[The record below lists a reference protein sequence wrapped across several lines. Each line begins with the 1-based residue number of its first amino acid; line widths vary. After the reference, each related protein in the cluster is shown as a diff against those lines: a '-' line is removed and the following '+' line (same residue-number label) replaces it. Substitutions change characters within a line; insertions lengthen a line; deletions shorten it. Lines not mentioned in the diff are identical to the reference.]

1 MCGIAGILF
10 YQGCEENLIQK
21 AKIFNI
27 AQKHR
32 GPDSQNYI
40 VLGQH
45 LLCHQRLTFMD
56 AVGGN
61 QPFSDAT
68 GRYFIVFN
76 GELYNYAE
84 LKEELESNYQ
94 FSTYSDTEV
103 ILAAWLVWKEHCL
116 QHFNGMFSFL
126 IWDRHEEKAF
136 VARDPLGVKPFVY
149 YRYGSTFIFASEI
162 KALIK
167 VLEKSVEI
175 NPFALVEYVIAPYFS
190 GGGTQSIFKEIMY
203 LEPGCYLYLDRNGVR
218 EKRYV
223 QPSWNSSHATEKEL
237 IAKLSVALEKSV
249 KVSLGA
255 ETKLG
260 VFLSGGLDSSLITSM
275 ASNYL
280 KHRLMAFSVA
290 FENHADIHFNP
301 ETIVNSD
308 DLPYAKRLS
317 EQLNIPLHQTVV
329 TPCIN
334 DLCIINDRIPAWEQ
348 EFSQHYLS
356 SCASQYVKAVLVG
369 DAADE
374 THYGY
379 FFLLN
384 QNPSS
389 LLQAFGGND
398 RVSMLSPSIIAATEP
413 FHYLNEQYHAIAK
426 EAGFRFDKTVEENQL
441 AMSSLVQRKWLQ
453 RLLHNGDIHTMNY
466 GLEARV
472 PFANQ
477 NVLEVSSLIPPA
489 LGFKNGVEK
498 NLLRQV
504 ALQWLTP
511 TFATR
516 KKSALPRDPRLGP
529 YYQAVLTSLLQEKND
544 FIDTYLNKVFL
555 ETLCKTRFIHENG
568 RMLLFNMTALILW
581 SKEYAK

>member
-10 YQGCEENLIQK
+10 YQGCEEKLIQK
-21 AKIFNI
+21 ANIFNV
-27 AQKHR
+27 AQRHR
-32 GPDSQNYI
+32 GPDAQNYI

-56 AVGGN
+56 AAGGN
-61 QPFSDAT
+61 QPFSDIT

-76 GELYNYAE
+76 GELYNHVE
-84 LKEELESNYQ
+84 LKEELGSKYQ
-94 FSTYSDTEV
+94 FRTYSDTEV

-116 QHFNGMFSFL
+116 QRFNGMFSFL
-126 IWDRHEEKAF
+126 IWDRHEEQAF

-162 KALIK
+162 KALLK
-167 VLEKSVEI
+167 VIEKSVEI

-190 GGGTQSIFKEIMY
+190 GGGRQSIFKEIMY
-203 LEPGCYLYLDRNGVR
+203 LEPGCYLYLDRNGISEKQYVR
-218 EKRYV
+218 SGWN
-223 QPSWNSSHATEKEL
+223 PSHSTEKEL
-237 IAKLSVALEKSV
+237 SAKLSVAIEESIM
-249 KVSLGA
+249 VSLGA

-260 VFLSGGLDSSLITSM
+260 VFLSGGLDSSLIASI

-280 KHRLMAFSVA
+280 KNPLMAFSVA
-290 FENHADIHFNP
+290 FENHADIHFNQ

-308 DLPYAKRLS
+308 DLPYARLLS
-317 EQLNIPLHQTVV
+317 EQLNLPLHQTVV
-329 TPCIN
+329 TPSLN
-334 DLCIINDRIPAWEQ
+334 DLCVINDRIPAWEQ
-348 EFSQHYLS
+348 EFSQHALA
-356 SCASQYVKAVLVG
+356 SCASKHVKAVLVG

-389 LLQAFGGND
+389 LLQAFGSDD
-398 RVSMLSPSIIAATEP
+398 RLRMLSPSIIAATDP
-413 FHYLNEQYHAIAK
+413 IYYLNEQYHAIANDV
-426 EAGFRFDKTVEENQL
+426 GFVFDKTIEENHL
-441 AMSSLVQRKWLQ
+441 AMSALVQRRWLQ

-466 GLEARV
+466 SLEARV

-477 NVLEVSSLIPPA
+477 NVLEISSLIPPA
-489 LGFKNGVEK
+489 LGFKNGIEK

-504 ALQWLTP
+504 ASLWLTP
-511 TFATR
+511 TFTTR
-516 KKSALPRDPRLGP
+516 KKSALPRDPRLGS
-529 YYQAVLTSLLQEKND
+529 YYQVVLTSLLREKND
-544 FIDTYLNKVFL
+544 FIDTFLNRPSL
-555 ETLCKTRFIHENG
+555 ERLCKIRSINENN
-568 RMLLFNMTALILW
+568 RMILFNMTSLILW